1 MTDFQSAFD
10 TNTSGINTTL
20 TTQLS
25 SVQQWAN
32 IPGSLVKASSSQAGY
47 LWGFNSVN
55 EVYVCQQPC
64 TGQWT
69 KVDVSK
75 LVTPASPAVAAVAP
89 TPIGPPH
96 NYSPINGKIG
106 IDGEGGP
113 TIAIGTMRDGNNSQV
128 SLYISNQ
135 LFAGAQS
142 GLFGEFASK
151 NKITVDLFLWNGQ
164 LLSRLPVVY
173 VGNGGNNTTVVSV
186 GVLAEIFDNY
196 VQPFLVGSSNMGKD
210 LNVQIMSV
218 PMSKGTPAV
227 PATPAGTIS
236 AVSDIATDDTNVYLL
251 FNTEKG
257 ASLATKTA
265 NNQTDWAVVPV
276 GGGFVPANIFST
288 HTYLWLQSSTN
299 QKVKIPKPINMTNTM
314 TSTDTSVKIT
324 SSSPTALYGVDA
336 RGNAMKTDEMLQTAW
351 TPVAGLS
358 GTPVKSVI
366 GDLDQSGLFYIDNN
380 SNVSQCVGSCETKK
394 SVPINTQGYLPLYLT
409 ADPSTKQLWMTS
421 STSGSVGNIFNRI
434 ANPDYSSILSSVTP
448 MDQKRDTVVTDISK
462 QYNQQTEVMT
472 VNKQLSNFQD
482 IFKRLFGEATKSID
496 STNTQISKLQSDVD
510 SKQSDLKRISAVEP
524 IVQKFVV
531 TLAVTALV
539 YAIFSFL
546 GWVVHVIALVVVGV
560 GIYLSLNNDISLSNL
575 WT

>member
-75 LVTPASPAVAAVAP
+75 LVTAPPPPPAQPTNFWGIANANFKPQPSIGNAQNFGGIVFDRDYITIYDDTGELTRISPAFTELKNADKSG
-89 TPIGPPH
+89 TLN
-96 NYSPINGKIG
+96 NY
-106 IDGEGGP
+106 
-113 TIAIGTMRDGNNSQV
+113 
-128 SLYISNQ
+128 Q
-135 LFAGAQS
+135 LDLQYS
-142 GLFGEFASK
+142 STK
-151 NKITVDLFLWNGQ
+151 RTYKITNSNFFGGSSSMANITVATTEKLERIFNDM
-164 LLSRLPVVY
+164 PVV
-173 VGNGGNNTTVVSV
+173 GFTITKGSIPPPPPPPPPPSPPTV
-186 GVLAEIFDNY
+186 
-196 VQPFLVGSSNMGKD
+196 
-210 LNVQIMSV
+210 
-218 PMSKGTPAV
+218 T
-227 PATPAGTIS
+227 
-236 AVSDIATDDTNVYLL
+236 DIATDDTNVYIL

-421 STSGSVGNIFNRI
+421 STSGTVGNIFNRI